1 MELSRISIILNLL
14 KKRKINEN
22 FVELFNSPSV
32 LLPVFYNS
40 VTWSR
45 FGCISVFF
53 LSKMGFLFPINQIKR
68 AVYFGVITGLTAWVG
83 IVFSK
88 LIARYKSRKTPPDS
102 E

>member
-1 MELSRISIILNLL
+1 YCCLFFTIALL
-14 KKRKINEN
+14 GVGLVVSLFFSFKNE
-22 FVELFNSPSV
+22 F
-32 LLPVFYNS
+32 
-40 VTWSR
+40 
-45 FGCISVFF
+45 
-53 LSKMGFLFPINQIKR
+53 FLFPINQIKR

>member
-1 MELSRISIILNLL
+1 M
-14 KKRKINEN
+14 
-22 FVELFNSPSV
+22 ELFNSPSV
-32 LLPVFYNS
+32 LLPVFTIALLGVGLVVS
-40 VTWSR
+40 L
-45 FGCISVFF
+45 FF
-53 LSKMGFLFPINQIKR
+53 SFKNEFFLFPINQIKR

>member
-1 MELSRISIILNLL
+1 MELSRISIILKLL

-53 LSKMGFLFPINQIKR
+53 FQKRVFLFPINQIKR

>member
-1 MELSRISIILNLL
+1 ACPLLLGKIMILFRALFMSLAVVLSLSLPMELSRISIILKLL

-53 LSKMGFLFPINQIKR
+53 FQK
-68 AVYFGVITGLTAWVG
+68 
-83 IVFSK
+83 
-88 LIARYKSRKTPPDS
+88 
-102 E
+102 

>member
-1 MELSRISIILNLL
+1 LL
-14 KKRKINEN
+14 YCCLFFTIALLGVGLVVSLFFSFKNE
-22 FVELFNSPSV
+22 F
-32 LLPVFYNS
+32 
-40 VTWSR
+40 
-45 FGCISVFF
+45 
-53 LSKMGFLFPINQIKR
+53 FLFPINQIKR

>member
-1 MELSRISIILNLL
+1 MRILWNYLTLL
-14 KKRKINEN
+14 LYCCLFFTIALLGVGLVVSLFFSFKNE
-22 FVELFNSPSV
+22 F
-32 LLPVFYNS
+32 
-40 VTWSR
+40 
-45 FGCISVFF
+45 
-53 LSKMGFLFPINQIKR
+53 FLFPLNQIKR

>member
-1 MELSRISIILNLL
+1 LL

-22 FVELFNSPSV
+22 FVELFSSPSV

-53 LSKMGFLFPINQIKR
+53 SFKNEFFLFPINQIKR

>member
-1 MELSRISIILNLL
+1 MILFRALFMSLAVVLSLSLPMELSRISIILNLL

-53 LSKMGFLFPINQIKR
+53 FQK
-68 AVYFGVITGLTAWVG
+68 
-83 IVFSK
+83 
-88 LIARYKSRKTPPDS
+88 
-102 E
+102 